1 MKRQEGLETLVGV
14 VWELRL
20 VPSAGN
26 TFLLPV
32 SAGHLCSVAPEAQ
45 LAPTEVSQDI
55 FSLNLGKSLLPGR
68 STPLDLGQPCGRA
81 R

>member
-1 MKRQEGLETLVGV
+1 MFSGDEVAGRAGDTGGV
-14 VWELRL
+14 VWELGL

-32 SAGHLCSVAPEAQ
+32 TAGHLCSVAPEAQ
-45 LAPTEVSQDI
+45 LGPTEMAQDI

-68 STPLDLGQPCGRA
+68 VPL
-81 R
+81 

>member
-1 MKRQEGLETLVGV
+1 MAGRAGDTGRGGVGA
-14 VWELRL
+14 RL

-45 LAPTEVSQDI
+45 LEPTEVSQDI
-55 FSLNLGKSLLPGR
+55 FSLNLGKSLLPGG
-68 STPLDLGQPCGRA
+68 STSLGLGQPCGRT

>member
-1 MKRQEGLETLVGV
+1 MKWQEELETLVAV
-14 VWELRL
+14 AWELRL

-45 LAPTEVSQDI
+45 LGPTEVSQDI
-55 FSLNLGKSLLPGR
+55 FSLNLGNSLLPGR
-68 STPLDLGQPCGRA
+68 VPL
-81 R
+81 